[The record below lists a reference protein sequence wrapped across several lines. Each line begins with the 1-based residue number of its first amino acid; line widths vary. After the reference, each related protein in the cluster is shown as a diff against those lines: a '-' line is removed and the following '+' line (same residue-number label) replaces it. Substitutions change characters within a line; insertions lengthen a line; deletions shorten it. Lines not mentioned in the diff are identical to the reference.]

1 MSSKWTSGS
10 SHAFRGLV
18 CLWVVGL
25 AAAPLVGAQ
34 RLPAERSFHASKAA
48 VESKL
53 RNLGAYSGGRLPI
66 LEGFVLSQEHSL
78 DRYQR
83 GYYQYSVQLNVTA
96 AGETQVR
103 VTAKITAWYAA
114 HDETHSG
121 YRVLASNGRLEADL
135 LDRLEQELT
144 SHFTGGLALPD
155 QRSHGTPDMF
165 ASLPDKP
172 APALTRGSGV
182 TRAPN
187 LTASLSLPQ
196 KSGNAFPG
204 SPADEQ
210 RMRQLREQLKSLQEI
225 LKSQTRPDDLAAVK
239 SSNTPLLASPI
250 EGAQVVLRAESE
262 DEFQILEIKGSWVH
276 VRISG
281 LSRGWIQRSQL
292 ELPTAAERASQATD
306 ISQSAEPSFRKS
318 REEMSTFPGNW
329 EPLRGKRVKIIWVQ
343 PLGDPAQ
350 ISRLIYAR
358 SIFHKTYS
366 ELPEGASD
374 LAGVVIVF
382 DSRDGGMAAATLP
395 SLQQWAAGH
404 LSDNAFWKRCWFD
417 PAGAFNLK
425 E

>member
-1 MSSKWTSGS
+1 MSSARSSGS
-10 SHAFRGLV
+10 RHVFRGLV
-18 CLWVVGL
+18 CLWVVVL
-25 AAAPLVGAQ
+25 AAAPAVGAQ
-34 RLPAERSFHASKAA
+34 TAPGERSFHASKAL
-48 VESKL
+48 VESQL

-66 LEGFVLSQEHSL
+66 LEGFVVSQEHSL

-83 GYYQYSVQLNVTA
+83 GYYQYSVQLNA
-96 AGETQVR
+96 AAPGETQVR

-114 HDETHSG
+114 HDQIHSG

-144 SHFTGGLALPD
+144 GHFTGGMGLPD

-172 APALTRGSGV
+172 APAFTRGSGI

-204 SPADEQ
+204 SHAGEQ
-210 RMRQLREQLKSLQEI
+210 RMQQLREQLKSLQEI

-281 LSRGWIQRSQL
+281 LSRGWIQRAQL
-292 ELPTAAERASQATD
+292 ELPTAAESASQSTD
-306 ISQSAEPSFRKS
+306 ISQLAEPSFRKS
-318 REEMSTFPGNW
+318 REETSTFPGNW

-350 ISRLIYAR
+350 ISRLTYAR

-366 ELPEGASD
+366 ELSEGASD

-382 DSRDGGMAAATLP
+382 DSQDGGMAAATLP

-417 PAGAFNLK
+417 PADAFNLK